1 MRVFDWR
8 RVTLLYEHD
17 AGSDVIP
24 PFCKLAADTIVWQLD
39 LASTQRV
46 VRRDYYK
53 FVFGPSAINFDDV
66 LVNEVGRK
74 FAGK

>member
-1 MRVFDWR
+1 
-8 RVTLLYEHD
+8 
-17 AGSDVIP
+17 
-24 PFCKLAADTIVWQLD
+24 